1 MPKKKKTTVT
11 EEILPDQPE
20 ELSPLYAPEEDLLA
34 RAAEDLG
41 SGLATI
47 KVYLVPKTGK
57 PEYLTE
63 FAADDSDSIVA
74 EIARRYG
81 GGAYLARFFGED
93 GLLQRAPVRF
103 NVAGVVKPQGDIEE
117 GEGGDDF
124 KSRILE
130 KLLTKAIDSGGATNP
145 AAVTAA
151 MIQASTA
158 QASALM
164 SVMMPMMQK
173 MMEMKQPQA
182 VPTELMADMFHAG
195 LELAGAKDDPSPMG
209 LVERFAAILERV
221 QHGQRAT
228 SVGATPAASAPA
240 SDSGI
245 APAAQVES
253 VAGGAV
259 SRVNA
264 PGWLKVLQPHI
275 NDLLQAAK
283 DQVPPSLVAATIID
297 RAPATADWLLAQ
309 PATFVESLLD
319 VVPALKSHESWVRE
333 VFAELRAAEED
344 VEGSIDEARAVDDP
358 PEVVE

>member
-1 MPKKKKTTVT
+1 VAKKKKTTVT
-11 EEILPDQPE
+11 EEILPDQSE

-47 KVYLVPKTGK
+47 KVYLVLKTGK

-63 FAADDSDSIVA
+63 FAADDSDSIIA

-103 NVAGVVKPQGDIEE
+103 NVAGVVKPQGDAEAE
-117 GEGGDDF
+117 TDGGDF

-130 KLLTKAIDSGGATNP
+130 KLLTKVIEGGGATNP

-173 MMEMKQPQA
+173 MMEMKQQPA
-182 VPTELMADMFHAG
+182 MPTELMAEMFHAG
-195 LELAGAKDDPSPMG
+195 VELAGSKDDPSPMG
-209 LVERFAAILERV
+209 LVERFASILERV
-221 QHGQRAT
+221 QSHGQRSP
-228 SVGATPAASAPA
+228 SVGA
-240 SDSGI
+240 
-245 APAAQVES
+245 APAAPLAAPDTQVAPTARVES
-253 VAGGAV
+253 VGADAVGRV
-259 SRVNA
+259 SA

-275 NDLLQAAK
+275 NDLLEAAK
-283 DQVPPSLVAATIID
+283 DGVPPALVAAAIID
-297 RAPATADWLLAQ
+297 RAPATADWLVDQ
-309 PATFVESLLD
+309 PVTFVESLLD
-319 VVPALKSHESWVRE
+319 AVPQLKPFEGWVRE
-333 VFAELRAAEED
+333 VFQALRDADDGDGGDGDGGD
-344 VEGSIDEARAVDDP
+344 VP
-358 PEVVE
+358 LKVVE